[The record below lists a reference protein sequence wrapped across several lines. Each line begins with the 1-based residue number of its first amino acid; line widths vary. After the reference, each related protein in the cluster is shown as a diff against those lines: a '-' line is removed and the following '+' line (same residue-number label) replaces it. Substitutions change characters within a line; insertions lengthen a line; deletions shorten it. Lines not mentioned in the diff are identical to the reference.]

1 MTCSGLISVVHY
13 ILTRTFKVTWETLQ
27 VFECVIAWVHHDVDN
42 RQKHLASLM
51 EHVRLPLMS
60 QEYLVQRVEEEPLL
74 KEDLQCKDYYIE
86 ALKFH
91 LLKGDTKTTF
101 RTPRTKPRQPVGL
114 PKVLLVV
121 GGQAPKAIRS
131 VECYDFKEERWYQVA
146 EMPTR
151 RCRAGLAVVGGK
163 VYAVSIHAII
173 IVNCPN

>member
-1 MTCSGLISVVHY
+1 M
-13 ILTRTFKVTWETLQ
+13 
-27 VFECVIAWVHHDVDN
+27 FECVIGWVHHDVEN
-42 RQKHLASLM
+42 RQKHLATLM

-60 QEYLVQRVEEEPLL
+60 QDYLVQRVEEEPLL
-74 KEDLQCKDYYIE
+74 KADLQCKDYYIE

-151 RCRAGLAVVGGK
+151 RCRAGLAVINGK
-163 VYAVSIHAII
+163 VFAVSSTSTNFMVVFYII
-173 IVNCPN
+173 RVLGGRV

>member
-1 MTCSGLISVVHY
+1 M
-13 ILTRTFKVTWETLQ
+13 
-27 VFECVIAWVHHDVDN
+27 IAWVHHDVEN

-173 IVNCPN
+173 LVNCPN